1 VTPRVRP
8 AATADAGALALVARA
23 TFLETFAGVLE
34 GHDVVAHCER
44 EHAAERYAGWLARP
58 DAALWLAEVG
68 PGAAPVGYALVAPPD
83 LPISDPRASD
93 RELKRIYVLSRFH
106 GTGLGR
112 ALLAA
117 VAEDV
122 RAAGAR
128 RLLLGV
134 YAGNARALAFYARH
148 GFRPVAE
155 RQFRVG
161 DRTYD
166 DRVLASSSER
176 AAVAGR
182 TSVGRDEAAPRADAS
197 LAGPQPPIETAR

>member
-1 VTPRVRP
+1 MPHVRP
-8 AATADAGALALVARA
+8 AAAPDAGALALVAQA

-34 GHDVVAHCER
+34 GHDVVAHCGR
-44 EHAAERYAGWLARP
+44 EHAAARYAGWLARP

-83 LPISDPRASD
+83 LPVPDLRASD

-117 VAEDV
+117 AAEDV
-122 RAAGAR
+122 RASGGAR
-128 RLLLGV
+128 ILLGV
-134 YAGNARALAFYARH
+134 YAGNTRALAFYARQ
-148 GFRPVAE
+148 GFQPVAE
-155 RQFRVG
+155 RKFRVG

-166 DRVLASSSER
+166 DRVLALE
-176 AAVAGR
+176 
-182 TSVGRDEAAPRADAS
+182 
-197 LAGPQPPIETAR
+197 L